1 MPAGSAH
8 TAINAIRALFD
19 ASQNAV
25 DHQNDVMTLRKI
37 VWRGPYCPATDRAI
51 SHKMHEISGSSTTS
65 GRTAQISSPAELM
78 PEPILNLSDSVVHT
92 LNEPSPVVPPATES
106 KPEKV
111 APEQIETV
119 IRGEITR
126 WLDENMSALV
136 EHALRDTDDWR
147 KTSSHTKNTSTN
159 NLTNLRKPSSRD

>member
-51 SHKMHEISGSSTTS
+51 SHKMHEIS
-65 GRTAQISSPAELM
+65 
-78 PEPILNLSDSVVHT
+78 
-92 LNEPSPVVPPATES
+92 
-106 KPEKV
+106 
-111 APEQIETV
+111 
-119 IRGEITR
+119 
-126 WLDENMSALV
+126 MS
-136 EHALRDTDDWR
+136 
-147 KTSSHTKNTSTN
+147 
-159 NLTNLRKPSSRD
+159 